1 LKTAFLL
8 HFVSS
13 TLLNHHYVI
22 RSSFWTTFFFF
33 FSAVVVVV
41 VVIVVVVIVVYEFC
55 LGKKKDQ
62 TLEMKDMEQQQP
74 WNKGLGN
81 GTHRD

>member
-1 LKTAFLL
+1 LKTAFL

-13 TLLNHHYVI
+13 TLLNHHYAI
-22 RSSFWTTFFFF
+22 RLSFWTTFFFLVVI
-33 FSAVVVVV
+33 VVVVV
-41 VVIVVVVIVVYEFC
+41 VVVYEFC
-55 LGKKKDQ
+55 LEKKKDQ

>member
-1 LKTAFLL
+1 LD
-8 HFVSS
+8 
-13 TLLNHHYVI
+13 N
-22 RSSFWTTFFFF
+22 FFFF
-33 FSAVVVVV
+33 FSVVVVV
-41 VVIVVVVIVVYEFC
+41 VVVVIVVYEFC